1 MRTLMRGGL
10 HEIDLHLQRT
20 LRNQAQQLS
29 FRLNLL
35 RHEIQDHQLKRAH
48 TLTLRF
54 GLFER
59 ENTLGVENVSG
70 RKAAGNLDRHASIM
84 VRSRIWRTPLRRRSV
99 ETGIGKMDNAL
110 FVTLFRTAERV
121 RHADLTYLEV
131 IVKLIELS

>member
-1 MRTLMRGGL
+1 MRTLMCGGL

-20 LRNQAQQLS
+20 LRDKAQQLS
-29 FRLNLL
+29 FRFNLL
-35 RHEIQDHQLKRAH
+35 RHEIQDHQLERAH

-54 GLFER
+54 GLFQR
-59 ENTLGVENVSG
+59 ENALGVENVSG

-84 VRSRIWRTPLRRRSV
+84 VRGRIWRTPLRRRSV

-110 FVTLFRTAERV
+110 FVALFYTAKRA